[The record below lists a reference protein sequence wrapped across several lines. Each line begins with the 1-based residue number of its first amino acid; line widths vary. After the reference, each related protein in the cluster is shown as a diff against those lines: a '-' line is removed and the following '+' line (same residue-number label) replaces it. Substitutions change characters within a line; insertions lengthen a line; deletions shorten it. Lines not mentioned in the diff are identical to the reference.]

1 MPYFIYL
8 NPCFPKT
15 QHTLCIRSSLCL
27 HLRLSFPFSL
37 CLYQCLAF
45 LVAGCLHVHSNEEM
59 DNWTDVSLG
68 PALISAATC
77 SSHQQEPLLDIANSL
92 LKQHGSY
99 MSMWMKRFKVWIRN
113 HFSKSILKFKINC
126 YLGPFQCH

>member
-1 MPYFIYL
+1 MILPPCEVNIKKILVEMPYFIYL

-15 QHTLCIRSSLCL
+15 LNTLCIRSSLCL

-77 SSHQQEPLLDIANSL
+77 SSHQQEPPLDIANSL
-92 LKQHGSY
+92 LKQHGAY
-99 MSMWMKRFKVWIRN
+99 MSMVNIWF
-113 HFSKSILKFKINC
+113 
-126 YLGPFQCH
+126 